1 MQGRVSRRSFLRYTT
16 ATGAVA
22 AAAGTAAPAAA
33 APAGT
38 VHDVP
43 PFRFEEATIAELQA
57 AMAAGSLTSR
67 QLTSAYLRRIRQID
81 LSGIQLNSVI
91 EVNPDALEI
100 AAELDRER
108 RHGRVRGPLHGIPIL
123 VKDNYAT
130 RDRMETTAGSLAL
143 LGSRVPRDAFV
154 IRRLRRAGAVILGK
168 LNLSEWANFR
178 SLQSSSGWSARAGQ
192 CLSPYVLDHN
202 PCGSSSGSGTA
213 VAANLAAASLG
224 TETDG
229 SIVCPSSHNALV
241 GIKPTLGLTSRSGVV
256 PIAHSQDV
264 TGPMARTVA
273 DAATVL
279 GPMTGVD
286 PRDPATA
293 DSRGHA
299 FGDYRRFLDP
309 DGLRGARIG
318 VWREGVFGVSP
329 EADAI
334 ADAAIGE
341 LSRLGATVV
350 DPADIPNVAD
360 VFGPELTVLLFEFK
374 ADIAAYLSE
383 LERTSMRTLADLI
396 AFNDAN
402 AEQEL
407 RWFGQEIFLLAEAT
421 TGLDDPAY
429 LEALATSKR
438 LAQEG
443 IDGTLDRFD
452 LDAIVS
458 LTNSPPWTT
467 DLVNGDHFLTAS
479 STPAAVAGYPNI
491 TVPAGFSFGELPVG
505 INFIGRRWGEPTL
518 IRLAHG
524 FEQGTRVRHAP
535 RFLPSWASGTS
546 SPGTRAPERAA
557 PARPRPPRAPRAPGP
572 APSPPGG
579 SSPAGCSR
587 RLVAGADGGDLGDH
601 RVALVVGGVEV
612 GAEAQPGTRPVV
624 TGVTA
629 PDQLRGGLLEAL
641 QQPRDLPL
649 RLGPDRLH
657 AGVGDD
663 PVALRRHHVRGDVG
677 GAGHEAAGARRVRD
691 RARPE
696 GERRLVPE
704 PAEHPRRQA
713 RRHLRL
719 GVQVAGA
726 RPAEQPLDRAA
737 DHQVDV
743 EGAHVQRDGPGRLVG
758 VQQHQGAD
766 LVGAGDHRGRVQQRR
781 GAERHVGDGD
791 QRGLLVDR
799 LQQPVQV
806 DGEVAGGD
814 GVDLGADRLLR
825 PVQVVAGGE
834 LEVGG
839 DQPAAWPRPVQAGQH
854 LPGQHRH
861 VGAERDRAGGG
872 AEQPFQD
879 RRDRPEPLQPA
890 VPGDHPLGRPLLGE
904 ARERRRD
911 RVRHRPQ
918 GVGGEVGA
926 TPQGGEAVTV
936 GEQLVRHAW
945 LLRPAAPAHPSYVR
959 PAAAVGSLR
968 LV

>member
-1 MQGRVSRRSFLRYTT
+1 MKGQVSRREFLRYTA
-16 ATGAVA
+16 ATGAA
-22 AAAGTAAPAAA
+22 ATAVTAAPAVAA
-33 APAGT
+33 EAHGG
-38 VHDVP
+38 VP
-43 PFRFEEATIAELQA
+43 RFEWEEATIAELQA

-67 QLTSAYLRRIRQID
+67 GLTRAYLRRIRQID

-91 EVNPDALEI
+91 EVNPDAPEI

-123 VKDNYAT
+123 VKDNFAT

-178 SLQSSSGWSARAGQ
+178 STQSSSGWSARAGQ

-299 FGDYRRFLDP
+299 FRDYRRFLDP

-396 AFNDAN
+396 AFNDAH
-402 AEQEL
+402 ADQEL
-407 RWFGQEIFLLAEAT
+407 RWFGQEIFLLAEQT

-518 IRLAHG
+518 IKLAHG

-535 RFLPSWASGTS
+535 RFLPSLGV
-546 SPGTRAPERAA
+546 RDFI
-557 PARPRPPRAPRAPGP
+557 PRDTGAN
-572 APSPPGG
+572 
-579 SSPAGCSR
+579 
-587 RLVAGADGGDLGDH
+587 AGAA
-601 RVALVVGGVEV
+601 VAR
-612 GAEAQPGTRPVV
+612 AQATTAASRPS
-624 TGVTA
+624 GRSLA
-629 PDQLRGGLLEAL
+629 
-641 QQPRDLPL
+641 
-649 RLGPDRLH
+649 
-657 AGVGDD
+657 
-663 PVALRRHHVRGDVG
+663 
-677 GAGHEAAGARRVRD
+677 
-691 RARPE
+691 
-696 GERRLVPE
+696 
-704 PAEHPRRQA
+704 
-713 RRHLRL
+713 
-719 GVQVAGA
+719 
-726 RPAEQPLDRAA
+726 
-737 DHQVDV
+737 
-743 EGAHVQRDGPGRLVG
+743 GRL
-758 VQQHQGAD
+758 
-766 LVGAGDHRGRVQQRR
+766 
-781 GAERHVGDGD
+781 
-791 QRGLLVDR
+791 
-799 LQQPVQV
+799 
-806 DGEVAGGD
+806 
-814 GVDLGADRLLR
+814 
-825 PVQVVAGGE
+825 
-834 LEVGG
+834 
-839 DQPAAWPRPVQAGQH
+839 
-854 LPGQHRH
+854 
-861 VGAERDRAGGG
+861 
-872 AEQPFQD
+872 
-879 RRDRPEPLQPA
+879 
-890 VPGDHPLGRPLLGE
+890 
-904 ARERRRD
+904 
-911 RVRHRPQ
+911 
-918 GVGGEVGA
+918 
-926 TPQGGEAVTV
+926 
-936 GEQLVRHAW
+936 
-945 LLRPAAPAHPSYVR
+945 
-959 PAAAVGSLR
+959 
-968 LV
+968 